1 MTQCSFENCKQ
12 ENTLVWLGKPL
23 CGKHWIWVC
32 DHKEKAYKVFKI
44 KQEEPIVS
52 EVKVVDEKAVVK
64 ELEKETA
71 AEAATTATVV
81 EATTEAK
88 AKSDI
93 KRERYNDELDKR
105 ILELD
110 GLKKSITEISKD
122 IGRSYASTM
131 YRLRKLRGGDKTEE
145 KAVEAPAEAPKE

>member
-1 MTQCSFENCKQ
+1 MTQCCFKKCKQ

-23 CGKHWIWVC
+23 CEKHWTWIC
-32 DHKEKAYKVFKI
+32 SNKEKAFKVFKI

-52 EVKVVDEKAVVK
+52 EVKVVDEKAVIK

-71 AEAATTATVV
+71 AEATVTAT
-81 EATTEAK
+81 ATKE
-88 AKSDI
+88 KSDI

-105 ILELD
+105 IIELD
-110 GLKKSITEISKD
+110 GLKKSIAEISKD

-145 KAVEAPAEAPKE
+145 KAIEAPVEAPKE

>member
-52 EVKVVDEKAVVK
+52 EVKVVDEKAVDIS
-64 ELEKETA
+64 ERNG
-71 AEAATTATVV
+71 
-81 EATTEAK
+81 
-88 AKSDI
+88 KS
-93 KRERYNDELDKR
+93 
-105 ILELD
+105 
-110 GLKKSITEISKD
+110 GHS
-122 IGRSYASTM
+122 G
-131 YRLRKLRGGDKTEE
+131 
-145 KAVEAPAEAPKE
+145 